1 MDNIASVYLKSQP
14 EDNDL
19 VSGRYPPQ
27 RVRVEPT
34 DSINVLIRSEDRSY
48 GTDFDFQVDLLTTS
62 AHIRKVQLAK
72 CMLPLLP
79 QINANNK
86 SITVT
91 HIDGTVTFDLVE
103 GFFSVQALANM
114 MQAQFTTAWLSLGVG
129 NSVTVNYN
137 IDRRTIVITDDNAE
151 DWYIHTD
158 CPFDRFAR
166 NVVKFPTLAAG
177 SVVATSVSESL
188 SLGMIYSRFV
198 IVSSNRLTEDQKA
211 FSIVSDLGP
220 SNILAIL
227 DLASKY
233 DESQFAVSVS
243 FPGTNVVINAL
254 DYAPRINLLNRG
266 KSLKVID
273 FQFHDEFGFPLDNI
287 NTVDHPF
294 VYPTALWLQCSL

>member
-14 EDNDL
+14 EDLDL

-79 QINANNK
+79 QINSNNK

-91 HIDGTVTFDLVE
+91 HVDGTVTFDLVE

-114 MQAQFTTAWLSLGVG
+114 MQAQFTTAWLSLGAG

-137 IDRRTIVITDDNAE
+137 IDRRTIVITDDNSE
-151 DWYIHTD
+151 NWYIHTD
-158 CPFDRFAR
+158 CPFDQFAR
-166 NVVKFPTLAAG
+166 NVVKFPTLPTG
-177 SVVATSVSESL
+177 SAVATSVSESL

-273 FQFHDEFGFPLDNI
+273 FQFNDEFGFPLDNI

-294 VYPTALWLQCSL
+294 VYPTCLWLQCSL